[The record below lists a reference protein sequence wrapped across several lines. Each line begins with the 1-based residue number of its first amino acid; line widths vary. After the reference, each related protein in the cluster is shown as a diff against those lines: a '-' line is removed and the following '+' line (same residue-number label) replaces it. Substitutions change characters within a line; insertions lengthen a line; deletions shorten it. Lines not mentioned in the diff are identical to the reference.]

1 MDLADII
8 ALVRMYAPYV
18 VLILNV
24 VAPWILNGLR
34 KKAKA
39 CSVFFGDLSLSFKD
53 PAQTDADFDKLWQDF
68 EVIVADPPGQP
79 LTWEAVAK
87 IDWGPGGLWKQLKG
101 PAFLIA
107 YALLGVSSALLAL
120 IEILAR

>member
-1 MDLADII
+1 MDIADIVAMI
-8 ALVRMYAPYV
+8 KLYAPYA

-24 VAPWILNGLR
+24 VAPWVLNGLR
-34 KKAKA
+34 KKAKLVSA
-39 CSVFFGDLSLSFKD
+39 FFGDLSESFKD
-53 PAQTDADFDKLWQDF
+53 PEQTDEDFDKLWRDF

-79 LTWEAVAK
+79 MTWESVLN

-107 YALLGVSSALLAL
+107 YVLLGASSTLLAL